1 MTLTKPTTVDLFWRM
16 VMVALNVAEELQRPL
31 IPDIIVHE
39 QVVVVV
45 LKQEQ
50 NPCSPHTQFFELNLV
65 LI

>member
-1 MTLTKPTTVDLFWRM
+1 
-16 VMVALNVAEELQRPL
+16 MVALNVAEELLRPL

-50 NPCSPHTQFFELNLV
+50 NPCSPHTQFFKLNLV
-65 LI
+65 PIWAKLSI